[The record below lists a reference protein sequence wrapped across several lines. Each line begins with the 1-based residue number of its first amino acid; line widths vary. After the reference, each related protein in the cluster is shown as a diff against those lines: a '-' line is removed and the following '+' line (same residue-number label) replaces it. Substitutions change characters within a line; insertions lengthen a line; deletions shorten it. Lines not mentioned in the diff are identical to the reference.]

1 MLEEA
6 DDGFISSSLDS
17 LLDSF
22 LDPFLDPL
30 LDPFLDS
37 FLDPFLDPFLDSL
50 FFKQIEDRGHFLF
63 RREPWNRRGRFLRP
77 VFRPRRS
84 LNSHLQ
90 SFEEKGVFVSRS
102 LRRPSP

>member
-17 LLDSF
+17 LLDPF
-22 LDPFLDPL
+22 LNSFLDPL
-30 LDPFLDS
+30 LDS
-37 FLDPFLDPFLDSL
+37 FLDSL